1 MMRFVAA
8 AAGLLFM
15 VAPVTLAKDPPSY
28 DKGTLLSMQ
37 SVKCGTSEKDAK
49 SLTGELIGTDSGHRN
64 VAEVL
69 CQEYVMQTDR
79 MTYRIRPKEDKHPVL
94 LPVGEAVQFRIQK
107 DKLYLRVPEGDQK
120 ERQYVVLSVEM
131 RQDVRDPRALASKQ

>member
-1 MMRFVAA
+1 MMRFTTAV
-8 AAGLLFM
+8 AGLVLV
-15 VAPVTLAKDPPSY
+15 VAPLTLAKDPPSY

-37 SVKCGTSEKDAK
+37 STKCGTAEKEGK
-49 SLTGELIGTDSGHRN
+49 SLSGEILGTDSGHKN
-64 VAEVL
+64 IEEVL

-79 MTYRIRPKEDKHPVL
+79 MTYRIRPKDDKHPVL

-120 ERQYVVLSVEM
+120 ERQYTVLSVEM
-131 RQDVRDPRALASKQ
+131 RQDLKDQRALASKQ